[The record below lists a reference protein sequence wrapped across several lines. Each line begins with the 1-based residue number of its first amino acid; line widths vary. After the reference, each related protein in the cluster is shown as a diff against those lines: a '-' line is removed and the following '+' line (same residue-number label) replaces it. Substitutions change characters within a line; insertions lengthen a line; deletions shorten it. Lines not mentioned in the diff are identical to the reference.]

1 MERELVR
8 SVDETARVDME
19 ERGGGLKVMCCTRS
33 LSIVRVQKRGRKCR
47 KALSRLAG
55 HPGAGGC
62 QAFLT
67 LIGGHCSILF
77 LYVQNRGTNP
87 RRKRQSEVSEA

>member
-47 KALSRLAG
+47 KALSQLAG

-67 LIGGHCSILF
+67 LIGGHCSIS
-77 LYVQNRGTNP
+77 YVQNRGTDT